1 MDTMSPTDERRA
13 THDLDAEQRQWQ
25 SWIDAV
31 CADLGVP
38 AALVDV
44 AAIHDLSRQVAHG
57 LARPLAPVSTFILGL
72 AVGRALCGSQRAS
85 DPAAPLASD
94 LASSPASGLASVRTD
109 ELSRRITAHV

>member
-44 AAIHDLSRQVAHG
+44 AAIHDLSRQVARSG
-57 LARPLAPVSTFILGL
+57 RLTRRRPWRGTRCRRWRWTWRRTGPMSCPGGSPRTSE
-72 AVGRALCGSQRAS
+72 RAL
-85 DPAAPLASD
+85 
-94 LASSPASGLASVRTD
+94 V
-109 ELSRRITAHV
+109 

>member
-1 MDTMSPTDERRA
+1 MDTMSATDDRRA

-44 AAIHDLSRQVAHG
+44 AAIHELSRQVAHG
-57 LARPLAPVSTFILGL
+57 LARPLAPVSTFILGVAL
-72 AVGRALCGSQRAS
+72 GRALCDSEQAT
-85 DPAAPLASD
+85 DPASPQAADLVTD
-94 LASSPASGLASVRTD
+94 LATYRTD
-109 ELSRRITAHV
+109 ALSRRITAHV